1 MTGSDLHISVN
12 RNINKDPPPDDGSHL
27 VINTKYFDVASCVHL
42 SLSVIITLVFTNF
55 NIHAIVEKGVRG
67 VIRSVHFKKELA
79 GDSPCRW

>member
-1 MTGSDLHISVN
+1 
-12 RNINKDPPPDDGSHL
+12 
-27 VINTKYFDVASCVHL
+27 
-42 SLSVIITLVFTNF
+42 VIITLVFTNF